1 MDYKNQ
7 NVNVQKKVEQDE
19 SDDSFEVHDE
29 LPDIVSKSDKKL
41 KIIKSY

>member
-7 NVNVQKKVEQDE
+7 NVNVQKKVDQEE

-29 LPDIVSKSDKKL
+29 LPDINSKSDKNL
-41 KIIKSY
+41 